1 MKQYVT
7 DLKSYVNLSMSYKG
21 RHVKKEIIE

>member
-7 DLKSYVNLSMSYKG
+7 DLKSYVNLSMSDKG